1 MKKLGVL
8 LSTAGLVGAGLIALA
23 PAAQAAP
30 APAASCSG
38 ARVISRAPIF
48 RFHQPPG
55 FGDIR
60 LMRDS
65 CSQYWAVVMMDER
78 LPEYARTNAFLF
90 EYRGSKVG
98 NPYSCNSPGGTHI
111 VVAGRRTCRTPKIKS
126 TDGRVTF
133 VAKAIEY
140 HNYGDGFR
148 SISENQTARTR

>member
-30 APAASCSG
+30 AVRCSPAKAI
-38 ARVISRAPIF
+38 AQAPIF
-48 RFHQPPG
+48 RFHQPPR

-65 CSQYWAVVMMDER
+65 CSQYWAVVVMDER
-78 LPEYARTNAFLF
+78 LPKYAQTNAFLF
-90 EYRGSKVG
+90 VYGGSNNG
-98 NPYSCNSPGGTHI
+98 ARYSCNSRGGTGM
-111 VVAGRRTCRTPKIKS
+111 VVAGRRACRTPKITS

-133 VAKAIEY
+133 VAKAVEY
-140 HNYGDGFR
+140 HNYGGGPWP
-148 SISENQTARTR
+148 ISENQTSRTR

>member
-1 MKKLGVL
+1 MKTLGIL

-30 APAASCSG
+30 AASCSP
-38 ARVISRAPIF
+38 ARVISQAPIF

-65 CSQYWAVVMMDER
+65 CSQYWAVVVMDER
-78 LPEYARTNAFLF
+78 LPAYARTNAFLF
-90 EYRGSKVG
+90 EYGASNNRAL
-98 NPYSCNSPGGTHI
+98 YSCNSPGGTRMA
-111 VVAGRRTCRTPKIKS
+111 VAGQRSCRTPKIKS

-133 VAKAIEY
+133 VAKAVEF

-148 SISENQTARTR
+148 PISENQTSRTR